1 MADISSLIVEVKAKG
16 VAQTAKELDGL
27 AAEAEKAE
35 GAIED
40 LNKEQNEG
48 GRIGKNYADQTKKL
62 TDALKLEAKS
72 IGKTKDEIRI
82 LKLEQSGASKEQVKA
97 ARAAL
102 EYKNQLLAQAKA
114 ADIAEKEQRELSAAS
129 NVVQGKFKAMKGS
142 TQQVS
147 YQLQDIAIQA
157 QMGTN
162 AFTILGQQGPQLAS
176 VFGPGGAVAGAVIS
190 FAALLGGVMF
200 AGLKDTSETMEEVE
214 QRATDLA
221 AKLNELSEEDKKVVL
236 RQLTSQLEKSKEALE
251 AQELVITRAKIAL
264 DTYATQVE
272 SFFVQEEYKELFES
286 LDAQR
291 TKLIELQE
299 EYTSLQ
305 DKIDGVSE
313 TTNDLIDGLKEEV
326 SLFGLVGRARDLE
339 LARIKNATPLQVEEI
354 NRLYDLLDLKHK
366 EKEQR
371 TKTAERLKAE
381 TDERE
386 RANKALE
393 KQVEIEE
400 NRASKRLQVVEQAGL
415 SPVERLKEE
424 MAQSLALLE
433 QDRLAAVVA
442 AEIKGQDVFL
452 IEQRYADARTSL
464 TEQTEKKITEIELQ
478 EAQQREMQKAA
489 IEQMALTRAASVAGQ
504 LSQVMAGA
512 FGEQSAAAKS
522 AFALQQGLAMAQII
536 VDTQRAAISA
546 GAVAAPL
553 TGLAG
558 FLASAGAVQ
567 AMGAISLGIVAG
579 QTLAGL
585 TGRALGGQ
593 VRGGESYLVGERG
606 PELLTMGGSGR
617 ISSNDQL
624 KAAMSSTNSSNE
636 TQVNVNFAIQA
647 NDTAGFDR
655 LLQSRRGQIISM
667 INQAVNDR
675 GRVSIA

>member
-1 MADISSLIVEVKAKG
+1 MADIASLIVEVKGEGIKQTTDRLQKL
-16 VAQTAKELDGL
+16 AQEANKTSGSNEKLKKETDKLI
-27 AAEAEKAE
+27 AALVLESKA
-35 GAIED
+35 A
-40 LNKEQNEG
+40 
-48 GRIGKNYADQTKKL
+48 
-62 TDALKLEAKS
+62 
-72 IGKTKDEIRI
+72 GKTADEIRL
-82 LKLEQSGASKEQVKA
+82 LKLEQKGATA
-97 ARAAL
+97 AQIQA
-102 EYKNQLLAQAKA
+102 AKA
-114 ADIAEKEQRELSAAS
+114 AMNYRNAQKQMGDQSK
-129 NVVQGKFKAMKGS
+129 VVQGNFKAMKGS

-147 YQLQDIAIQA
+147 YQLQDIAVQA

-214 QRATDLA
+214 QRAMDLA
-221 AKLNELSEEDKKVVL
+221 AKLNELSKEDKKVVL

-251 AQELVITRAKIAL
+251 AQELVITRAKVAL

-272 SFFVQEEYKELFES
+272 SFFVPEEYKELFQE
-286 LDAQR
+286 LDAHK
-291 TKLIELQE
+291 TKLIELQD
-299 EYTSLQ
+299 EYNSLQ

-326 SLFGLVGRARDLE
+326 NLFGLVGRARDLE
-339 LARIKNATPLQVEEI
+339 LARIRNATPQQVGEI
-354 NRLYDLLDLKHK
+354 NRLYDLLELKK
-366 EKEQR
+366 DEAEKR
-371 TKTAERLKAE
+371 TKSAEKLKSE
-381 TDERE
+381 TEERE

-393 KQVEIEE
+393 KQIQIEE
-400 NRASKRLQVVEQAGL
+400 KRASKRLQIAEQAGL
-415 SPVERLKEE
+415 SPVERLKEQLT
-424 MAQSLALLE
+424 QSLALLE

-442 AEIKGQDVFL
+442 AEMKGQDTFL
-452 IEQRYADARTSL
+452 IEQRFADARKNL
-464 TEQTEKKITEIELQ
+464 TEQTEKQITGIELR

-504 LSQVMAGA
+504 LTQVLAGA

-553 TGLAG
+553 TGLPG
-558 FLASAGAVQ
+558 FLASAGAIQ

-579 QTLAGL
+579 QTVAGL

>member
-62 TDALKLEAKS
+62 TDAFKLEAKS
-72 IGKTKDEIRI
+72 IRLTKDEIRI

-147 YQLQDIAIQA
+147 YQLQDIAVQA

-272 SFFVQEEYKELFES
+272 SFFVPEEYKELFES

>member
-1 MADISSLIVEVKAKG
+1 MADIASLIVEVKGEGIKQTTDRLQKL
-16 VAQTAKELDGL
+16 AQEANKTSGSNDKLKKETDKLI
-27 AAEAEKAE
+27 AALVLESKA
-35 GAIED
+35 A
-40 LNKEQNEG
+40 
-48 GRIGKNYADQTKKL
+48 
-62 TDALKLEAKS
+62 
-72 IGKTKDEIRI
+72 GKTADEIRL
-82 LKLEQSGASKEQVKA
+82 LKLEQKGATA
-97 ARAAL
+97 AQIQA
-102 EYKNQLLAQAKA
+102 AKA
-114 ADIAEKEQRELSAAS
+114 AMNYRNAQKQMGDQSK
-129 NVVQGKFKAMKGS
+129 VVQGNFKAMRGS

-147 YQLQDIAIQA
+147 YQLQDIAVQA

-200 AGLKDTSETMEEVE
+200 AGLMDTSDTMEEVE
-214 QRATDLA
+214 QRAMDLA
-221 AKLNELSEEDKKVVL
+221 AKLNELSKEDKKVVL

-251 AQELVITRAKIAL
+251 AQELVITRAKVAL

-272 SFFVQEEYKELFES
+272 SFFVPEEYKELFQE
-286 LDAQR
+286 LDAHK
-291 TKLIELQE
+291 TKLIELQD
-299 EYTSLQ
+299 EYNSLQ

-326 SLFGLVGRARDLE
+326 NLFGLVGRARDLE
-339 LARIKNATPLQVEEI
+339 LARIRNATPQQVGEI
-354 NRLYDLLDLKHK
+354 NRLYDLLELKK
-366 EKEQR
+366 DEAEKR
-371 TKTAERLKAE
+371 TKSAEKLKAE
-381 TDERE
+381 TEERE

-393 KQVEIEE
+393 KQIQIEE
-400 NRASKRLQVVEQAGL
+400 KRASKRLQIAEQAGL
-415 SPVERLKEE
+415 SPVERLKEQLT
-424 MAQSLALLE
+424 QSLALLE

-442 AEIKGQDVFL
+442 AEMKGQDTFL
-452 IEQRYADARTSL
+452 IEQRFADARKNL
-464 TEQTEKKITEIELQ
+464 TEQTEKQITGIELR

-504 LSQVMAGA
+504 LTQVLAGA

-553 TGLAG
+553 TGLPG
-558 FLASAGAVQ
+558 FLASAGAIQ

-579 QTLAGL
+579 QTVAGL

>member
-1 MADISSLIVEVKAKG
+1 
-16 VAQTAKELDGL
+16 
-27 AAEAEKAE
+27 
-35 GAIED
+35 
-40 LNKEQNEG
+40 
-48 GRIGKNYADQTKKL
+48 
-62 TDALKLEAKS
+62 
-72 IGKTKDEIRI
+72 
-82 LKLEQSGASKEQVKA
+82 
-97 ARAAL
+97 
-102 EYKNQLLAQAKA
+102 
-114 ADIAEKEQRELSAAS
+114 
-129 NVVQGKFKAMKGS
+129 
-142 TQQVS
+142 
-147 YQLQDIAIQA
+147 
-157 QMGTN
+157 MGTN
-162 AFTILGQQGPQLAS
+162 AFVILGQQGPQLAS

-200 AGLKDTSETMEEVE
+200 AGLMDTSDTMEEVE
-214 QRATDLA
+214 QRAMDLA
-221 AKLNELSEEDKKVVL
+221 AKLNELSKEDKKVVL

-251 AQELVITRAKIAL
+251 AQELVITRAKVAL

-272 SFFVQEEYKELFES
+272 SFFVPEEYKELFQE
-286 LDAQR
+286 LDAHK
-291 TKLIELQE
+291 TKLIELQD
-299 EYTSLQ
+299 EYNSLQ

-326 SLFGLVGRARDLE
+326 NLFGLVGRARDLE
-339 LARIKNATPLQVEEI
+339 LARIRNATPQQVGEI
-354 NRLYDLLDLKHK
+354 NRLYDLLELKK
-366 EKEQR
+366 DEAEKR
-371 TKTAERLKAE
+371 TKSAEKLKSE
-381 TDERE
+381 TEERE

-393 KQVEIEE
+393 KQIQIEE
-400 NRASKRLQVVEQAGL
+400 KRASKRLQIAEQAGL
-415 SPVERLKEE
+415 SPVERLKEQLT
-424 MAQSLALLE
+424 QSLALLE

-442 AEIKGQDVFL
+442 AEMKGQDTFL
-452 IEQRYADARTSL
+452 IEQRFADARKNL
-464 TEQTEKKITEIELQ
+464 TEQTEKQITGIELR

-504 LSQVMAGA
+504 LTQVLAGA

-553 TGLAG
+553 TGLPG
-558 FLASAGAVQ
+558 FLASAGAIQ

-579 QTLAGL
+579 QTVAGL